1 LTWFLQRTKVDFI
14 LLLLHYVTCVGFAQS
29 LCPFYGISSVILSI
43 LLKWIYCTFKK
54 NHSMQNFG
62 IYIIGDEIL
71 SGKRKDAHL
80 SKIIEL
86 LSARG
91 LQLAWANYLGD
102 IPEQI
107 TSSLKASM
115 ARGDVVFSFGGIG
128 ATPDDFTR
136 QCAADA
142 AGVAIERHVGAVA
155 EIEAQYG
162 ESAYPKRVLMADFPK
177 GCDLIPNPINRVA
190 GFSIHQHYFVPG
202 FPEMAHPMV
211 EWVLETYYSHLFHKQ
226 NYVEDSIL
234 VSEAGESDLIDLM
247 NHMLSQYPMLKL
259 FSLPKSNQRRTTELG
274 MKGESEQVKLAM
286 DALKSGVT
294 ALGYPW
300 ANI

>member
-1 LTWFLQRTKVDFI
+1 
-14 LLLLHYVTCVGFAQS
+14 
-29 LCPFYGISSVILSI
+29 
-43 LLKWIYCTFKK
+43 
-54 NHSMQNFG
+54 MQNFG

-80 SKIIEL
+80 TKVIEL

-115 ARGDVVFSFGGIG
+115 TRGDIVFSFGGIG

-142 AGVAIERHVGAVA
+142 ADLPIMLHAGAVK

-162 ESAYPKRVLMADFPK
+162 ESAYPKRILMANFPK
-177 GCDLIPNPINRVA
+177 DCDLIPNPINRVS
-190 GFSIHQHYFVPG
+190 GFSINQHYFVPG
-202 FPEMAHPMV
+202 FPEMSHPMV
-211 EWVLETYYSHLFHKQ
+211 EWVLETYYKDLFHSR
-226 NYVEDSIL
+226 NYVEDSIV

-247 NHMLSQYPMLKL
+247 NNVLTQFPMLKL
-259 FSLPKSNQRRTTELG
+259 FSLPKSNHRRTTELG
-274 MKGESEQVKLAM
+274 LKGETVQVKLAM
-286 DALKSGVT
+286 KALKEGVS

-300 ANI
+300 TTL